1 MSDWTLLS
9 HPVQMAILV
18 NGHAEG
24 SYPLPSAGWR
34 LTRCF
39 HSKLTCLQRESH
51 EFVSEARGQ
60 EDNEI
65 QTSPVT
71 SAGKKKHD
79 DFIPT
84 WSQHGAIRSN
94 SLWEKWDFLHLMYSA
109 PLFTGGGWVSPR
121 DSDFSPFSLL
131 VCSSPSPHA
140 LPTREAVH
148 DCVSFLLPFWD

>member
-24 SYPLPSAGWR
+24 SYPPPSAGWR

-71 SAGKKKHD
+71 STGKKK
-79 DFIPT
+79 T
-84 WSQHGAIRSN
+84 Q
-94 SLWEKWDFLHLMYSA
+94 
-109 PLFTGGGWVSPR
+109 
-121 DSDFSPFSLL
+121 
-131 VCSSPSPHA
+131 
-140 LPTREAVH
+140 
-148 DCVSFLLPFWD
+148 

>member
-9 HPVQMAILV
+9 HPVQMAIEV

-39 HSKLTCLQRESH
+39 QSKLTCLQRESH

-71 SAGKKKHD
+71 STGKKKKHD

-94 SLWEKWDFLHLMYSA
+94 SL
-109 PLFTGGGWVSPR
+109 
-121 DSDFSPFSLL
+121 
-131 VCSSPSPHA
+131 
-140 LPTREAVH
+140 
-148 DCVSFLLPFWD
+148 

>member
-39 HSKLTCLQRESH
+39 QSKLTCLQRESH

-71 SAGKKKHD
+71 STGKKKNTMISYLPGPSMGPSDH
-79 DFIPT
+79 T
-84 WSQHGAIRSN
+84 LS
-94 SLWEKWDFLHLMYSA
+94 EKSEIF
-109 PLFTGGGWVSPR
+109 
-121 DSDFSPFSLL
+121 
-131 VCSSPSPHA
+131 CI
-140 LPTREAVH
+140 
-148 DCVSFLLPFWD
+148 